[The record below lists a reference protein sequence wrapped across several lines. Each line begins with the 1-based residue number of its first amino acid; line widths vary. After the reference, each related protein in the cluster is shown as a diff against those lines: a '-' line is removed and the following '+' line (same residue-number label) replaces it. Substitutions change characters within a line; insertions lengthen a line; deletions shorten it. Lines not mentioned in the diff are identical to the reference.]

1 MIVTVDEVLS
11 LPEFIN
17 ADRDQVKKKLDALE
31 TMVRKYTNNN
41 FQNRNIRFSAS
52 SEGQILKGCHPFI
65 RVGDTLQIS
74 DSEVN
79 DGLYVVAEVDLEAGT
94 VTVDNELF
102 PVPYNLVTKIVYP
115 ADVKDGVINL
125 MKWENAMRDKVG
137 IQSETLSRHSVTY
150 FNQDANNQVMGYP
163 ASLMG
168 FLKAY
173 IKARF

>member
-1 MIVTVDEVLS
+1 MIVKLEDVIS
-11 LPEFIN
+11 LPEFTD
-17 ADRDQVKKKLDALE
+17 ADPVQVQKKLDALE

-52 SEGQILKGCHPFI
+52 SSDHVLNGCHQFI
-65 RVGDTLQIS
+65 RIGDTLQIS

-79 DGLYVVAEVDLEAGT
+79 DGLYVVTAIDEAREH
-94 VTVDNELF
+94 VTVDKELF
-102 PVPYNLVTKIVYP
+102 AVDYNLVTKIVYP
-115 ADVKDGVINL
+115 ADVVDGVINL
-125 MKWENAMRDKVG
+125 MKWENAMREKVG

-150 FNQDANNQVMGYP
+150 FNQDANNEVMGYP

-173 IKARF
+173 MKARF

>member
-1 MIVTVDEVLS
+1 MIVKVEDVML
-11 LPEFIN
+11 LPEFMN
-17 ADRDQVKKKLDALE
+17 ADKDQVQKKLDALE
-31 TMVRKYTNNN
+31 VMVRKYTNNN
-41 FQNRNIRFSAS
+41 FQNRHIRFSAS
-52 SEGQILKGCHPFI
+52 SEGHVIKGCHQFI

-79 DGLYVVAEVDLEAGT
+79 DGLYVVTAIENGEI
-94 VTVDNELF
+94 TVDKELF
-102 PVPYNLVTKIVYP
+102 AVPYNLVTKVVYP
-115 ADVKDGVINL
+115 ADIADGIINL
-125 MKWENAMRDKVG
+125 MKWENSIRSKVG

>member
-17 ADRDQVKKKLDALE
+17 ADKDQVKKKLDALE
-31 TMVRKYTNNN
+31 AMVRKYTNNN

-52 SEGQILKGCHPFI
+52 SEDHILKGCHPFI
-65 RVGDTLQIS
+65 RKGDTLQIS

-79 DGLYVVAEVDLEAGT
+79 DGLYVVTEVDLEAKT

-102 PVPYNLVTKIVYP
+102 PVPHNLVTKIVYP
-115 ADVKDGVINL
+115 ADVKEGVINL
-125 MKWENAMRDKVG
+125 MKWENSMRDKVG